1 MGVKGKIFMALK
13 EATKEAEDEEA
24 RLRLEAIKEKER
36 RILTAT
42 PDYQPELTSVVET
55 ADSDIMDLLDR
66 WKILKNENRDRLIR
80 KLMEEIGEYCEA
92 VEFENGST
100 HKVKKFGDANP
111 YDMLEEE
118 VCDIVM
124 MALALARYEGLE
136 IRAILENI
144 SKKLGI
150 KRAG

>member
-1 MGVKGKIFMALK
+1 MKEIEMGEMDKELLLNAKI
-13 EATKEAEDEEA
+13 
-24 RLRLEAIKEKER
+24 EAIKKRER
-36 RILTAT
+36 EVLTRSPNISLDAV
-42 PDYQPELTSVVET
+42 LVVET
-55 ADSDIMDLLDR
+55 ADDDIFDLLTR
-66 WKILKNENRDRLIR
+66 WKILKNDNRDRLLR

-111 YDMLEEE
+111 SDMLEEE

-136 IRAILENI
+136 IRAVLENV

-150 KRAG
+150 KREG